1 MSQLAAAYMPLML
14 GTYRYRSVLAQP
26 WLLGLKPDS
35 FFLEPWKYLD
45 IDVARRN
52 AAH

>member
-1 MSQLAAAYMPLML
+1 
-14 GTYRYRSVLAQP
+14 
-26 WLLGLKPDS
+26 LKPDS